1 MLYRSDQSRTITR
14 LAFSLNQSFGDLSPA
29 NFGAI
34 SLYKSYSLISGIVK
48 FLVAR
53 SSYPFSFDSNGRINY
68 LSGTNVIMNRLALSL
83 TGTNPFL
90 VFRLIFPRAIRS
102 GPICLCLRKVKQ
114 SGFTLDQHRDQ
125 HLSVNFFGECDVD
138 FPLSTVLPVAVS
150 KYCELVSA

>member
-90 VFRLIFPRAIRS
+90 VFRLVFPRAIRS
-102 GPICLCLRKVKQ
+102 GPICLYACGR
-114 SGFTLDQHRDQ
+114 SNSLDLH
-125 HLSVNFFGECDVD
+125 SINTVISI
-138 FPLSTVLPVAVS
+138 FPSIS
-150 KYCELVSA
+150 SASAMSISP